1 MWLGLGVY
9 PESNM
14 ARSRMATR
22 QTQLPVNNEV
32 MQANPMRKLRVLL
45 VEDNPFLSES
55 LKSILGQDSAFEV
68 AGEVKDGIAA
78 VSLARRLSPD
88 LVLMDMS
95 LPGIGGIAAAR
106 LIKDERLDTRV
117 VLLADEDDR
126 DYRQAAMD
134 GGASLCLPKEGIV
147 GELLKALR
155 NMLLDETGFQI

>member
-1 MWLGLGVY
+1 VY

-14 ARSRMATR
+14 ARRRMATR
-22 QTQLPVNNEV
+22 LTQLPVTSV
-32 MQANPMRKLRVLL
+32 ILQGSPMRTVRVLL

-68 AGEVKDGIAA
+68 AGEVRDGIAA

-106 LIKDERLDTRV
+106 LIKDERPDTRV
-117 VLLADEDDR
+117 VLLADDDDH
-126 DYRQAAMD
+126 DYHQAAMA

-147 GELLKALR
+147 GELLRALR
-155 NMLLDETGFQI
+155 NMLLDERGFQI